1 MKKIKWLFLV
11 LALLIFGVLAYLV
24 TNNQTGDLDSS
35 VYSIVT
41 FSKTDFLTGFYKFIT
56 FFASEIMVG
65 LISLVFILI
74 FKNKCYGVFAIL
86 NAVNIVV
93 LNIVLKLIFMRDRPY
108 DLMIINESGYS
119 FPSGHAMA
127 ALGFY
132 GFIIY
137 LIWHFN
143 LSKKA
148 KIIFTI
154 LLAILILLIGVSRI
168 YLGVHYASDV
178 LAGYMVSTIY
188 LILYITFVSKHLQLR
203 GGIND

>member
-74 FKNKCYGVFAIL
+74 FKNKRYGVFAIV

>member
-1 MKKIKWLFLV
+1 MV

-74 FKNKCYGVFAIL
+74 FKNKRYGVFAIV

>member
-65 LISLVFILI
+65 LISLAFILI
-74 FKNKCYGVFAIL
+74 FKNKRYGVFAIV
-86 NAVNIVV
+86 NAVNIVL

>member
-74 FKNKCYGVFAIL
+74 FKNKRYGVFAIV

-143 LSKKA
+143 LRKRA

-154 LLAILILLIGVSRI
+154 LLSILIILIGISRI

-178 LAGYMVSTIY
+178 LAGYMISASY
-188 LILYITFVSKHLQLR
+188 LILYITLISRYLKLR
-203 GGIND
+203 GDIND

>member
-24 TNNQTGDLDSS
+24 TNNQTGDLDSF

-65 LISLVFILI
+65 LISLAFILI
-74 FKNKCYGVFAIL
+74 FKNKRYGVFAIV

>member
-74 FKNKCYGVFAIL
+74 FKNKRYGVFAIV

-132 GFIIY
+132 GFIIS
-137 LIWHFN
+137 LIWHFI